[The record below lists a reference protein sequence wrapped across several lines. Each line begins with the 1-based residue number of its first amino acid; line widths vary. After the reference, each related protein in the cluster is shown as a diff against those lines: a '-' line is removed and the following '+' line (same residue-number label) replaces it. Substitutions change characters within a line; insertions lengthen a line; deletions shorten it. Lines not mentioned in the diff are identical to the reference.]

1 MMEFKDWGEFNKFMK
16 EYAICCCQNCVGYHG
31 NMTKGQFVCMRTLS
45 PVRFDLLC
53 VCAEWQNK
61 DGKILDDYDR
71 SEPFKFSNETLEK
84 IIDLDGKYTFEELKE
99 FVEKNEEVKE

>member
-1 MMEFKDWGEFNKFMK
+1 MRFKDWTEFNKFMQ
-16 EYAICCCQNCVGYHG
+16 EYAYCCCQNCVGYNG
-31 NMTKGQFVCMRTLS
+31 DMDKGQFVCMRTLS

-71 SEPFKFSNETLEK
+71 ENKFKFSTDTLDK
-84 IIDLDGKYTFEELKE
+84 IMQIDRELSFDEIKE
-99 FVEKNEEVKE
+99 IIEDNEEVKE